1 MKSRLKTAQKC
12 PEKPELM
19 QIKQQ
24 VILPIYLS
32 AESSCLSAKMRTLS
46 APPASDKYSKKY
58 ATRQSFILNE
68 LHLPDTCICHP
79 FLIKFYLYSRRY
91 LKYSQGQVTD
101 IKSVIILLW
110 NLQLPEKSTGVTGY
124 IWWRSI

>member
-24 VILPIYLS
+24 VIFPIYLS
-32 AESSCLSAKMRTLS
+32 AESSCLSAKMRNLS
-46 APPASDKYSKKY
+46 APSASDKYSKKY

-101 IKSVIILLW
+101 IKSV
-110 NLQLPEKSTGVTGY
+110 
-124 IWWRSI
+124 